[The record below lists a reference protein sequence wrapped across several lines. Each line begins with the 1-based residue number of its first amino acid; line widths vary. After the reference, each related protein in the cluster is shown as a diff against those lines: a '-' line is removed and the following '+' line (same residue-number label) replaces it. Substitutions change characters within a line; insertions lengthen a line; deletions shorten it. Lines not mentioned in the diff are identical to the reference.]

1 MRKEIIFAILA
12 GITFGLIIA
21 FGVWRANV
29 ALRPDGA
36 NTTETDNVSEVVQA
50 DFGITVAKPQ
60 DYQVVT
66 TSPTILTGITKPGVW
81 IIASTEEEDYMT
93 TTDED
98 GEFEIEIDVVGGVN
112 EIIITAFDKDGS
124 ETEERLTLVYS
135 SELTKQTE
143 GDSQ

>member
-1 MRKEIIFAILA
+1 MRKEILFAILA

-29 ALRPDGA
+29 ALRPNEA
-36 NTTETDNVSEVVQA
+36 NTTESDNTSETVQA

-66 TSPTILTGITKPGVW
+66 TPSTILSGITKPNVW
-81 IIASTEEEDYMT
+81 VIASTEEEDYT
-93 TTDED
+93 AKTNGD

-112 EIIITAFDKDGS
+112 EIIITAFDNDGS
-124 ETEERLTLVYS
+124 ETEKRLILVYS
-135 SELTKQTE
+135 SELAKQVE
-143 GDSQ
+143 GDN

>member
-36 NTTETDNVSEVVQA
+36 STTAPEDTSIATQT

-60 DYQVVT
+60 DYQVIT
-66 TSPTILTGITKPGVW
+66 TSPAILTGISKSNVW
-81 IIASTEEEDYMT
+81 IVVSAEEEDYVAK
-93 TTDED
+93 TDES
-98 GEFEIEIDVVGGVN
+98 GEFEIKVDVVGGVN
-112 EIIITAFDKDGS
+112 EIIITAFDNDG
-124 ETEERLTLVYS
+124 TEAQEKLTLIYS
-135 SELTKQTE
+135 SAFAKQAE
-143 GDSQ
+143 GDN